1 MSEARSFDP
10 MWEEKYAA
18 GHSQRY
24 PWDAV
29 VSFVFRHAPRDR
41 PRGEVRIL
49 EVGCGTA
56 SNLWFAAREGFAVA
70 GVDASASAIRTA
82 QERFRD
88 EGLQADLRTADF
100 TALPFADRTF
110 DLALDRAALSC
121 CGRSAARRAIGELA
135 RVLRPGG
142 QLLFMPYS
150 SGHSSRASGKP
161 GLDEL
166 VLGISAGTLVGAGQ
180 ICFWSEDDI
189 RAAFARGWMV
199 EKLEHVEA
207 REHIDRAQ
215 GVHAEWRC
223 VARRT
228 DD

>member
-1 MSEARSFDP
+1 MVEARSFDP
-10 MWEEKYAA
+10 LWEEKYAA
-18 GHSQRY
+18 GHAQRY

-41 PRGEVRIL
+41 DRSEVKIL

-56 SNLWFAAREGFAVA
+56 SNLWFAAREGFSVA
-70 GVDASASAIRTA
+70 GVDASASAIRSA
-82 QERFRD
+82 EQRFRA
-88 EGLQADLRTADF
+88 ESLAADLRIADF
-100 TALPFADRTF
+100 TSLPFDDAQF
-110 DLALDRAALSC
+110 DLAIDRAALSC
-121 CGRSAARRAIGELA
+121 CGRSAAHYAIGELA

-142 QLLFMPYS
+142 RLLFMPYS
-150 SGHSSRASGKP
+150 SAHSSRSSGKP
-161 GLDEL
+161 GVDGL

-180 ICFWSEDDI
+180 ICFWTEEDI
-189 RAAFARGWMV
+189 RAAFARGWTL

-207 REHIDRAQ
+207 QERTDKAR

-228 DD
+228 DG